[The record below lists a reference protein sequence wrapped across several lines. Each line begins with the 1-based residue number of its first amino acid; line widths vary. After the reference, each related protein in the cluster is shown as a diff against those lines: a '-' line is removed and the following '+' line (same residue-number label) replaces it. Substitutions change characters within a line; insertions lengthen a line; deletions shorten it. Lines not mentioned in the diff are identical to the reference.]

1 MKIIFFNRKEF
12 QEWKYF
18 LKLLDHLLKKIKERW
33 NEFMESLSDFIR
45 FLNLYTC

>member
-1 MKIIFFNRKEF
+1 MKIIVFNRKEF

-33 NEFMESLSDFIR
+33 NEFQKWNHCLTSSDF
-45 FLNLYTC
+45 